1 MEEEIEQSKEPQLT
15 RSEEIHYLLDSLG
28 EYKKDSIITIIL
40 GTLEIFGE
48 SLVPFIAAQLIDNIN
63 KGATPDIIAHYGIML
78 IGVAILTLIV
88 GSLAGYMGA
97 GAATGLSRNLRRNM
111 FENVQAF
118 SHKNIDH
125 FSTSSLI
132 TRMTTDVTNIQD
144 SYVLILIVATRGP
157 LMFLFAFFMAYRMA
171 GNMALIYLAVAPI
184 LGIILVVVMK
194 LAIPAFRRLFK
205 QYDKLNLRVNENITG
220 MRTVK
225 SYVREDS
232 EIEKFHKATYDLY
245 KEHCLAGKIV
255 SLESPSMGL
264 MTTIIF
270 VFVIFV
276 GSKTIITSQGTA
288 FNVGEFS
295 ALITYGF
302 MILFSLMMFSFAFA
316 QAAFTREELTR
327 VCAVLK
333 EKPTITNPE
342 NPIFEVADGSV
353 EFRDACFKYDSKI
366 GSDVLCNI
374 NLSIPSGS
382 RVGIIGPTGS
392 AKTSLAQL
400 IGRIYDTTDGSVFV
414 AGHNVRDYD
423 IASLRRDV
431 VLVEQKSI
439 LFSGSIAD
447 NIRWGNVNATDE
459 EVHEAARIACADSF
473 IETFKDGYDTEISQG
488 GANVSGGQKQRLAIA
503 RALLRR
509 PKIIIFDDST
519 SAVDTKTDAV
529 IRKGLSSYAP
539 ETTQISIAQR
549 ISSVQDCD
557 MIVVM
562 DKGRIQATGTHEE
575 LLETSPIY
583 RDIYESQVKMESDR
597 KVEEGGESNE

>member
-1 MEEEIEQSKEPQLT
+1 MEEELELSKEPKLT
-15 RSEEIHYLLDSLG
+15 RSEEIHYLLNSLG
-28 EYKKDSIITIIL
+28 EYKKDSILTL
-40 GTLEIFGE
+40 VFGTLEIFGE
-48 SLVPFIAAQLIDNIN
+48 SLVPFIAAKLIDNIN
-63 KGATPDIIAHYGIML
+63 KGATPDVIAHYGIIL
-78 IGVAILTLIV
+78 VGVAILTLIV
-88 GSLAGYMGA
+88 GSLGGYLGA
-97 GAATGLSRNLRRNM
+97 GAATGLGHNLRRDM
-111 FENVQAF
+111 FRNVQAF

-125 FSTSSLI
+125 FSTSSLV

-144 SYVLILIVATRGP
+144 SYVMLLVVATRGP
-157 LMFLFAFFMAYRMA
+157 LMFLFAFFMAWKMA
-171 GNMALIYLAVAPI
+171 GKMALIYLAVAPV
-184 LGIILVVVMK
+184 LGIILGIVMH

-205 QYDKLNLRVNENITG
+205 RYDKLNLRINENITG

-232 EIEKFHKATYDLY
+232 EIKKFEEATDELY
-245 KEHCLAGKIV
+245 NEHRFAGKII
-255 SLESPSMGL
+255 SLSDPSMGL

-270 VFVIFV
+270 VFVIYI
-276 GSKTIITSQGTA
+276 GSKTIITTQATA

-302 MILFSLMMFSFAFA
+302 MILFSMMMFTMVFA
-316 QAAFTREELTR
+316 QLAFTREEVTR

-342 NPIFEVADGSV
+342 NPIYEVKDGSV
-353 EFRDACFKYDSKI
+353 EFKDACFKYDSKI
-366 GSDVLCNI
+366 GSDVLCDI
-374 NLSIPSGS
+374 NLSIPSGA

-392 AKTSLAQL
+392 AKTSLVQL
-400 IGRIYDTTDGSVFV
+400 ISRIYDTTAGSVSV

-423 IASLRRDV
+423 IASLRREV
-431 VLVEQKSI
+431 VLVEQKSV

-447 NIRWGNVNATDE
+447 NLRWGNIDASDE
-459 EVHEAARIACADSF
+459 EVREAAHIACADTF
-473 IETFKDGYDTEISQG
+473 IDTFKDGYDTQITQG
-488 GANVSGGQKQRLAIA
+488 GSNVSGGQKQRLAIA

-519 SAVDTKTDAV
+519 SAVDTKTDAI
-529 IRKGLSSYAP
+529 IRKGLNSYAP

-557 MIVVM
+557 MIVVL
-562 DKGRIQATGTHEE
+562 DRGHIQAVGTHDE

-583 RDIYESQVKMESDR
+583 RDIYLSQVKMEADN
-597 KVEEGGESNE
+597 KVVEGGDSDE